1 MNFLSQPL
9 LCVAR
14 TSLGDAIKQHL
25 PCYFFQL
32 RMTCNKAW
40 EWVTSPLDSD
50 RTGGIDG
57 FIPFSWWWQRA
68 GIKAVDDERDRR
80 NARAGNI
87 HAMNRCN
94 RHWERVFAGVGL
106 SLLVLDGPAI
116 AADLPLK
123 APASTAADDWTGFYV
138 GGHFG
143 YATGTTNWTAT
154 DAGAAIPTL
163 NGSFDVFN
171 SYDAF
176 KGTGSYFVG
185 LQAGYNYMLPSRFL
199 VGFEADVSAPNTLAG
214 TQAISSA
221 IIGQASYNDTVLN
234 FGTAR
239 GRIGYAFDQWLL
251 YGTGGVAWTYDKLT
265 RTQLAGTPVAG
276 TAVVGTTEAAL
287 LWRWGWAAGA
297 GVEVPIGPN
306 WTAKLEYLAAEF
318 GGREKG
324 FPASAQ
330 SFNTD
335 LTLQNIRLGVN
346 YQFGS
351 DLSKNDAFTK
361 GVPALD
367 SDRFAVHGQTTLV
380 SQYALPFRAPYSGQ
394 NSLASNSGRETFDVD
409 LYLGFRPWQGA
420 EIWVN
425 PEIDQG
431 FGLSGTFGVAGFP
444 SAEAY
449 KVGAAYPYARI
460 PRAFL
465 RQTIDLGGD
474 VQKVDAG
481 INQFAGSQT
490 TDRLVIT
497 VGKFSVV
504 DIFDTNKYAHDPRS
518 DFLNWTMV
526 DTGSFDYAADAW
538 SFTYGGAVEW
548 YTGQWTFRAGVFDG
562 PAVPNSSNLDPT
574 FGQFQMVGEIE
585 RRYDLWDQPGKIA
598 VTGFLTRARMGN
610 FTAAVQLAEL
620 TGAPA
625 DITAVRTYTSKTGIA
640 ANMEQQILSGV
651 GLFVRAGYTPGNL
664 ETYAF
669 TDADASFSGGT
680 LLSGKFWG
688 RPDDTVG
695 IAGILNTIT
704 KTHEAYFADGGF
716 SALIGDGML
725 PHPGPEKI
733 LEAYYS
739 LPIYSWHLTF
749 DYQFITNPAYNRDRG
764 PVSVVA
770 SRLHA
775 QF

>member
-1 MNFLSQPL
+1 MNS
-9 LCVAR
+9 
-14 TSLGDAIKQHL
+14 
-25 PCYFFQL
+25 
-32 RMTCNKAW
+32 
-40 EWVTSPLDSD
+40 
-50 RTGGIDG
+50 RTGSWKSVVAGLGLGLFG
-57 FIPFSWWWQRA
+57 FEGP
-68 GIKAVDDERDRR
+68 
-80 NARAGNI
+80 
-87 HAMNRCN
+87 
-94 RHWERVFAGVGL
+94 GV
-106 SLLVLDGPAI
+106 
-116 AADLPLK
+116 AADLPVK
-123 APASTAADDWTGFYV
+123 APVSAAVYSWTGFYIGANV
-138 GGHFG
+138 GA
-143 YATGTTNWTAT
+143 ATGKTNWTAT
-154 DAGAAIPTL
+154 EAGAAVPTL
-163 NGSFDVFN
+163 NGSINMFN
-171 SYDAF
+171 PFDAF
-176 KGTGSYFVG
+176 EGTGSYFIG
-185 LQAGYNYMLPSRFL
+185 LQAGYNYMLPSRFV
-199 VGFEADVSAPNTLAG
+199 VGFEADFSAPNTVAG
-214 TQAISSA
+214 TQTISSA
-221 IIGQASYNDTVLN
+221 LIGQASYNDTVLN

-239 GRIGYAFDQWLL
+239 GRIGYAFDRWMI
-251 YGTGGVAWTYDKLT
+251 YGTGGVAWAYDQLT
-265 RTQLAGTPVAG
+265 RTQLSGTPVGG
-276 TAVVGTTEAAL
+276 TAEVGTTEAAF

-297 GVEVPIGPN
+297 GVEVPIAPN
-306 WTAKLEYLAAEF
+306 WSARFEYLAADF
-318 GGREKG
+318 GGRPKS

-330 SFNTD
+330 SFNSD
-335 LTLQNIRLGVN
+335 LTLQTIRLGVD
-346 YQFGS
+346 YQLGG
-351 DLSKNDAFTK
+351 DLSNNDAFTR
-361 GVPALD
+361 GIQALD
-367 SDRFAVHGQTTLV
+367 NDRIAVHGQTTFV

-394 NSLASNSGRETFDVD
+394 NSLAPNAGRETFDLG
-409 LYLGFRPWQGA
+409 LYLGYRPWQGG
-420 EIWVN
+420 EIWID

-449 KVGAAYPYARI
+449 KVGQTDPYARI
-460 PRAFL
+460 PRLFL

-490 TDRLVIT
+490 ADRLVIT
-497 VGKFSVV
+497 VGKFGVV
-504 DIFDTNKYAHDPRS
+504 DIFDANKYAHDPRN
-518 DFLNWTMV
+518 DFLNWTAV

-548 YTGQWTFRAGVFDG
+548 YTGQWTFRAGIFDG

-574 FGQFQMVGEIE
+574 FGQFQTVGEIE

-598 VTGFLTRARMGN
+598 VTGFLTRARMGS
-610 FTAAVQLAEL
+610 FTAAVQLSES

-625 DITAVRTYTSKTGIA
+625 DISLVRTYTSKTGIA
-640 ANMEQQILSGV
+640 ANLEQQISSGI
-651 GLFVRAGYTPGNL
+651 GLFARAGYTPGNL

-695 IAGILNTIT
+695 IAGIVNTIT
-704 KTHEAYFADGGF
+704 KTHEAYFADGGY

-749 DYQFITNPAYNRDRG
+749 DYQFIDNPAYNRDRG

-770 SRLHA
+770 TRLHT